1 MKVMQILPEFS
12 AGGVEL
18 CVLELAQALV
28 AAGHTSLVVSNGGGL
43 GSQLEREGSR
53 HIRLP
58 VHRKSPISLLQVW
71 CLRRLLRK
79 ERPHILHYH
88 SRVPGWIAY
97 LAWLSLRPSLR
108 PRLVST
114 MHGFHS
120 VSPYSAVMTKGERVI
135 AVSQSMRSYLL
146 QNYPATSPER
156 IRVVYPGLDPRR
168 YERHTLL
175 ASADAVAFEVA
186 YPLPPGGWRL
196 ILPGR
201 ITRLKGHHDFLW
213 LLAAL
218 QRRGFAVQG
227 LVVGSVHP
235 RKQAY
240 SQELYAA
247 VDALK
252 LRGSVHFLGPRSDL
266 PVLMAASHLVLS
278 LSQQPESF
286 GRTVLESLAL
296 STPVAGYAYGGAGE
310 LLNCLYPQGRVLP
323 KDRSDLL
330 RVVEDLLFDPP
341 AAPHLNGLFTFPQ
354 MLAGHLQLYEQLLS
368 VPLRISSL
376 D

>member
-1 MKVMQILPEFS
+1 MKVMQILPELN
-12 AGGVEL
+12 AGGVEM
-18 CVLELAQALV
+18 CVLELAQTLV
-28 AAGHTSLVVSNGGGL
+28 EAGHTSLVVSNGGVMVAK
-43 GSQLEREGSR
+43 LEMQGSR
-53 HIRLP
+53 HIRLR
-58 VHRKSPISLLQVW
+58 VHRKSPVSLFRVW
-71 CLRRLLRK
+71 CLRRLLLQEK
-79 ERPHILHYH
+79 PQILHYH

-146 QNYPATSPER
+146 KNYPATSPER
-156 IRVVYPGLDPRR
+156 IIVVYPGLDHHR

-175 ASADAVAFEVA
+175 ASADAEALEVA
-186 YPLPPGGWRL
+186 YPLPPGVWRL

-201 ITRLKGHHDFLW
+201 ITRLKGHHYFLW

-218 QRRGFAVQG
+218 QRRGRAVQG
-227 LVVGSVHP
+227 LVVGSEHP
-235 RKQAY
+235 RKKAY
-240 SQELYAA
+240 AQELSAA

-252 LRGSVHFLGPRSDL
+252 LRGSVHFIGHRSDL
-266 PVLMAASHLVLS
+266 PVLMASSHMVLS

-296 STPVAGYAYGGAGE
+296 GTCIAGYAYGGVGE

-323 KDRSDLL
+323 KDRNDLL
-330 RVVEDLLFDPP
+330 RVVEHLLSDPP
-341 AAPHLNGLFTFPQ
+341 AAPPLEGSFTLPQ
-354 MLAGHLQLYEQLLS
+354 MLAGHLQLYEQLVS
-368 VPLRISSL
+368 GSLRISSL